1 MENLSCSKCVC
12 DEIDLQLKPKK
23 ISKNLWRLAY
33 PTMISA
39 GLQNFYDIVD
49 MVWVGQIS
57 KTALSG
63 VTLFSS
69 IYLLFTILNE
79 VAGASSVSM
88 ISQNYGRGDMEKT
101 QRIAEQ
107 TISFKVVLAVISGS
121 LLALFL
127 KPILWFFLPDQE
139 VLNSALEYGW
149 LRIFFIPVMFSSY
162 SVNTIFRCTGDAK
175 TPLHIMIISTIINL
189 VLDPVFMFDIIPG
202 TNIPGLGMGVFGA
215 ALATVTARSISFLY
229 GFLILLSG
237 RRKVKI
243 SFKGLFRLDKKID
256 TDLLLI
262 GLPSG
267 INSLV
272 RSFAQV
278 TIMKFVT
285 VYGADA
291 VALAGVGGKLSQFAF
306 MPIFGFNMGGATLV
320 GQSLGRDN
328 VKEAKLTSKINAFM
342 SASVV
347 GIFAVIIMGTPQ
359 TFLRFFFPNDPS
371 MLLQGSLMLRIFYPS
386 FIILSMGLGLA
397 VVFSGSG
404 HTRPILY
411 STLGSRWFV
420 QIPFLFLVVN
430 ILHLPLFAVWTSY
443 IFSEAAEFMVI
454 LYHYRKGAW
463 CNKRV

>member
-1 MENLSCSKCVC
+1 MENLCGSKCVC
-12 DEIDLQLKPKK
+12 KNMDLQLNSQK

-69 IYLLFTILNE
+69 IYMLFTILNE
-79 VAGASSVSM
+79 IAGASSVSM
-88 ISQNYGRGDMEKT
+88 IAQNYGRGDMEKT

-107 TISFKVVLAVISGS
+107 TISFKVVLAVISGL
-121 LLALFL
+121 LLAIFL
-127 KPILWFFLPDQE
+127 KPLLWFFLPDQE
-139 VLNSALEYGW
+139 VVNSALEYGW

-175 TPLHIMIISTIINL
+175 TPLHIMIIATIINL
-189 VLDPVFMFDIIPG
+189 VLDPLFMFDIVPG
-202 TNIPGLGMGVFGA
+202 TSIPGLGLGVFGA
-215 ALATVTARSISFLY
+215 ALATVIARSISFLY
-229 GFLILLSG
+229 GILILLSG
-237 RRKVKI
+237 KRKIKI
-243 SFKGLFRLDKKID
+243 SFEGLFRLDKKID

-272 RSFAQV
+272 RTFAQV

-291 VALAGVGGKLSQFAF
+291 VAIAGVGGKLAQFAF
-306 MPIFGFNMGGATLV
+306 MPIFGFSMGGATLV

-328 VKEAKLTSKINAFM
+328 VREAKLTSKITALM
-342 SASVV
+342 SASIV
-347 GIFAVIIMGTPQ
+347 GIFAIIIMGTPQ
-359 TFLRFFFPNDPS
+359 TFLHLFFPGDIE
-371 MLLQGSLMLRIFYPS
+371 MLNQGSVMLRIFYPS
-386 FIILSMGLGLA
+386 FIILSAGLGFA
-397 VVFSGSG
+397 SVFSGSG
-404 HTRPILY
+404 HTRPMLY

-420 QIPFLFLVVN
+420 QIPFLFLIVN
-430 ILHLPLFAVWTSY
+430 VLHLPLYMVWTSY
-443 IFSEAAEFMVI
+443 ILSELAEFTVI
-454 LYHYRKGAW
+454 LYHYRKGVW

>member
-12 DEIDLQLKPKK
+12 DETGLQLKPKK
-23 ISKNLWRLAY
+23 ISKNLWKLAY

-69 IYLLFTILNE
+69 IYMLFTILNE

-107 TISFKVVLAVISGS
+107 TISFKIVLAIMSAF
-121 LLALFL
+121 LLAIFL

-162 SVNTIFRCTGDAK
+162 SVNTIFRFTGDA
-175 TPLHIMIISTIINL
+175 IINL

-215 ALATVTARSISFLY
+215 ALATVTARTISFLY

-243 SFKGLFRLDKKID
+243 SFKGLFKLDKKID

>member
-12 DEIDLQLKPKK
+12 DETGLQLKPKK
-23 ISKNLWRLAY
+23 ISKNLWKLAY

-69 IYLLFTILNE
+69 IYMLFTILNE

-107 TISFKVVLAVISGS
+107 TISFKVVLAIMSAF
-121 LLALFL
+121 LLAIFL

-215 ALATVTARSISFLY
+215 ALATVTARTISFLY

-243 SFKGLFRLDKKID
+243 SFRGLFKLDKKID
-256 TDLLLI
+256 SARI
-262 GLPSG
+262 
-267 INSLV
+267 
-272 RSFAQV
+272 
-278 TIMKFVT
+278 
-285 VYGADA
+285 
-291 VALAGVGGKLSQFAF
+291 
-306 MPIFGFNMGGATLV
+306 TLTK
-320 GQSLGRDN
+320 D
-328 VKEAKLTSKINAFM
+328 I
-342 SASVV
+342 
-347 GIFAVIIMGTPQ
+347 
-359 TFLRFFFPNDPS
+359 
-371 MLLQGSLMLRIFYPS
+371 
-386 FIILSMGLGLA
+386 
-397 VVFSGSG
+397 
-404 HTRPILY
+404 
-411 STLGSRWFV
+411 
-420 QIPFLFLVVN
+420 
-430 ILHLPLFAVWTSY
+430 
-443 IFSEAAEFMVI
+443 
-454 LYHYRKGAW
+454 
-463 CNKRV
+463 

>member
-1 MENLSCSKCVC
+1 MENLSDSKCFC
-12 DEIDLQLKPKK
+12 DETGLKLKPQT

-33 PTMISA
+33 PTMISV

-69 IYLLFTILNE
+69 IYMLFTILNE

-88 ISQNYGRGDMEKT
+88 IAQNYGRGDMEKT

-107 TISFKVVLAVISGS
+107 TISFKVVLAVMSGL
-121 LLALFL
+121 LLAVFL

-149 LRIFFIPVMFSSY
+149 IRIFFIPVMFSSY

-175 TPLHIMIISTIINL
+175 TPLQIMIISTIINL
-189 VLDPVFMFDIIPG
+189 VLDPVLMFDIIPG

-215 ALATVTARSISFLY
+215 ALATVTARTISFLY

-237 RRKVKI
+237 MRRIKI
-243 SFKGLFRLDKKID
+243 SFRGLFRLDKKID
-256 TDLLLI
+256 LDLLLI

-272 RSFAQV
+272 RTFAQV

-306 MPIFGFNMGGATLV
+306 MPMFGFNMGGATLV

-328 VKEAKLTSKINAFM
+328 VYEAKLTSKITTLM
-342 SASVV
+342 SASIV
-347 GIFAVIIMGTPQ
+347 GVLALIVMGIPEV
-359 TFLRFFFPNDPS
+359 FLRFFFPDDPE
-371 MLLQGSLMLRIFYPS
+371 MLAQGSLMLRIFYPS
-386 FIILSMGLGLA
+386 FIILSAGLGFSS
-397 VVFSGSG
+397 VFSGSG
-404 HTRPILY
+404 HTRPMLY
-411 STLGSRWFV
+411 SSLGSRWCV
-420 QIPFLFLVVN
+420 QIPFLFLIVN
-430 ILHLPLFAVWTSY
+430 ILHLPLFMVWTSY
-443 IFSEAAEFMVI
+443 ILSEIAEFTVI
-454 LYHYRKGAW
+454 FYHYRKGVW

>member
-12 DEIDLQLKPKK
+12 DETDLQLKPKK
-23 ISKNLWRLAY
+23 ISKNLWKLAY

-69 IYLLFTILNE
+69 IYMLFTILNE

-88 ISQNYGRGDMEKT
+88 IAQNYGRGDMEKT

-107 TISFKVVLAVISGS
+107 TISFKVVLAVMSGL
-121 LLALFL
+121 LLAVFL

-149 LRIFFIPVMFSSY
+149 IRIFFIPVMFSSY

-175 TPLHIMIISTIINL
+175 TPLQIMIISTIINL
-189 VLDPVFMFDIIPG
+189 VLDPVLMFDIIPG

-215 ALATVTARSISFLY
+215 ALATVTARTISFLY

-237 RRKVKI
+237 RRRIKI
-243 SFKGLFRLDKKID
+243 SFRGLFRLDKKID
-256 TDLLLI
+256 LDLLLI

-272 RSFAQV
+272 RTFAQV

-306 MPIFGFNMGGATLV
+306 MPMFGFNMGGATLV

-328 VKEAKLTSKINAFM
+328 VYEAKLTSKITTLM
-342 SASVV
+342 SASIV
-347 GIFAVIIMGTPQ
+347 GVLALIVMGIPEV
-359 TFLRFFFPNDPS
+359 FLRFFFPDDPE
-371 MLLQGSLMLRIFYPS
+371 MLAQGSLMLRIFYPS
-386 FIILSMGLGLA
+386 FIILSAGLGFSS
-397 VVFSGSG
+397 VFSGSG
-404 HTRPILY
+404 HTRPMLY
-411 STLGSRWFV
+411 SSLGSRWCV
-420 QIPFLFLVVN
+420 QIPFLFLIVN
-430 ILHLPLFAVWTSY
+430 ILHLPLFMVWTSY
-443 IFSEAAEFMVI
+443 ILSEIAEFTVI
-454 LYHYRKGAW
+454 FYHYRKGVW

>member
-12 DEIDLQLKPKK
+12 DETGLQLKPKK
-23 ISKNLWRLAY
+23 ISKNLWKLAY

-215 ALATVTARSISFLY
+215 ALATVTARTISFLY

-243 SFKGLFRLDKKID
+243 SFRGLLDLTKK
-256 TDLLLI
+256 
-262 GLPSG
+262 
-267 INSLV
+267 
-272 RSFAQV
+272 
-278 TIMKFVT
+278 
-285 VYGADA
+285 
-291 VALAGVGGKLSQFAF
+291 
-306 MPIFGFNMGGATLV
+306 
-320 GQSLGRDN
+320 
-328 VKEAKLTSKINAFM
+328 
-342 SASVV
+342 
-347 GIFAVIIMGTPQ
+347 
-359 TFLRFFFPNDPS
+359 
-371 MLLQGSLMLRIFYPS
+371 
-386 FIILSMGLGLA
+386 
-397 VVFSGSG
+397 
-404 HTRPILY
+404 
-411 STLGSRWFV
+411 
-420 QIPFLFLVVN
+420 
-430 ILHLPLFAVWTSY
+430 
-443 IFSEAAEFMVI
+443 
-454 LYHYRKGAW
+454 
-463 CNKRV
+463 

>member
-1 MENLSCSKCVC
+1 M
-12 DEIDLQLKPKK
+12 
-23 ISKNLWRLAY
+23 
-33 PTMISA
+33 
-39 GLQNFYDIVD
+39 
-49 MVWVGQIS
+49 
-57 KTALSG
+57 
-63 VTLFSS
+63 
-69 IYLLFTILNE
+69 
-79 VAGASSVSM
+79 
-88 ISQNYGRGDMEKT
+88 
-101 QRIAEQ
+101 
-107 TISFKVVLAVISGS
+107 
-121 LLALFL
+121 
-127 KPILWFFLPDQE
+127 
-139 VLNSALEYGW
+139 EYGW

-189 VLDPVFMFDIIPG
+189 VLDPIFMFDIIPG

-215 ALATVTARSISFLY
+215 ALATVTARTISFLY

-243 SFKGLFRLDKKID
+243 SFRGLFRLDKKID

>member
-1 MENLSCSKCVC
+1 MKNLSCSKCVC

-23 ISKNLWRLAY
+23 ISKNLWKLAY

-215 ALATVTARSISFLY
+215 ALATVTARTISFLY

-237 RRKVKI
+237 RRKIKI
-243 SFKGLFRLDKKID
+243 SFRGLFRLDKKID

-291 VALAGVGGKLSQFAF
+291 VALYAYFRFQY
-306 MPIFGFNMGGATLV
+306 
-320 GQSLGRDN
+320 GRRN
-328 VKEAKLTSKINAFM
+328 SGRSK
-342 SASVV
+342 
-347 GIFAVIIMGTPQ
+347 PWP
-359 TFLRFFFPNDPS
+359 R
-371 MLLQGSLMLRIFYPS
+371 
-386 FIILSMGLGLA
+386 
-397 VVFSGSG
+397 
-404 HTRPILY
+404 
-411 STLGSRWFV
+411 
-420 QIPFLFLVVN
+420 
-430 ILHLPLFAVWTSY
+430 
-443 IFSEAAEFMVI
+443 
-454 LYHYRKGAW
+454 
-463 CNKRV
+463 